1 MAANASRTRGL
12 GWPSFPLAGPLPHV
26 QAISH
31 RDLVLEARIVDSAGY
46 HAATQICDFLAHV
59 GFDVGQGVDRSSQQ
73 YACTCGIV
81 AAKRACDIHLAGDN
95 WRWLDLSNAVDDQWT
110 SFANFA
116 VPLFSDAVLDGRA
129 RLPPG
134 TWRAEGRPPSR
145 FTSAQEVVRMT
156 QLFWQSECGDMLED
170 IAAALELPGPP
181 CDRCGHDH
189 LSRECP
195 DCPEPRPP
203 NCCEWFAAVST
214 DQLLSDAAR
223 DVQSVRSTGSEQ
235 FRIFA
240 CSDSNSLGEGS
251 HWFTVAYRIRRRAV
265 CMSIERFPLILVL
278 ASLLGAFLCLL
289 LLTPLTLQQPS

>member
-1 MAANASRTRGL
+1 MRIFAHITNEILLQFSVLSRRMDTARRASVRLVRVWMKRWPLWAMLTYVKL
-12 GWPSFPLAGPLPHV
+12 GAC
-26 QAISH
+26 
-31 RDLVLEARIVDSAGY
+31 
-46 HAATQICDFLAHV
+46 AT
-59 GFDVGQGVDRSSQQ
+59 
-73 YACTCGIV
+73 
-81 AAKRACDIHLAGDN
+81 
-95 WRWLDLSNAVDDQWT
+95 
-110 SFANFA
+110 
-116 VPLFSDAVLDGRA
+116 
-129 RLPPG
+129 
-134 TWRAEGRPPSR
+134 
-145 FTSAQEVVRMT
+145 
-156 QLFWQSECGDMLED
+156 ED

-240 CSDSNSLGEGS
+240 CSDSYSLGEGS